1 MSGPG
6 GMAAVALSVGGRI
19 GGMGVV
25 GFYPTIVVAM
35 AVVMVA
41 IAVVMGVAVVVVAI
55 AVVVGVAAVTIKT
68 SLGTPPE
75 VCP

>member
-1 MSGPG
+1 
-6 GMAAVALSVGGRI
+6 MAAVALSVGGRI

-25 GFYPTIVVAM
+25 EFYPTIVVAM

-41 IAVVMGVAVVVVAI
+41 IAVVMVAI
-55 AVVVGVAAVTIKT
+55 AVVMGVAAVTIKI